1 MSIYGSAVRKPI
13 TTIMIFIALIVLGL
27 YSLFRLPID
36 FYPELEFP
44 AISVFAIYNG
54 ASAADIETTV
64 SKVIEDNL
72 NTVSNLKEIYST
84 SRDNMS
90 IVTCEFEWGT
100 NLDEAANEIRD
111 ALSLAEQ
118 VLPEEVEKPSLFKF
132 SSSLMPIMV
141 YAVTAEENYAALEK
155 ILDEKVVNPLNR
167 IEGIGA
173 VGMFGTPGREVQVN
187 IDPRKLEAYGLT
199 VEQVAAILNAENMN
213 MPAGHIEMGLL
224 DYPVRIQGEFTSSEM
239 IRDIVLANIQGKTI
253 YLKDV
258 ASVRDTLRDMTLDE
272 KINGKTGLRII
283 VQKQSG
289 ANTVEIARK
298 VKKQLPVLEETLP
311 PDVDIKP
318 IFDTSDFII
327 DSIRNLSKTLLFA
340 LIFVTLV
347 VLFFLGR
354 WRATFIVVLT
364 IPIALIVAFIYLFF
378 TGNSINVI
386 SLSSLSIAIGMVVD
400 DAIVV
405 LENITK
411 HIERGSSPREAA
423 IYATNEVWL
432 AVIVTTLTVV
442 AVFMPMTLAGGM
454 TGELFSQLGW
464 VVSITVVTS
473 TLAAIS
479 LTPMLTS
486 KLLKLR
492 KPREKTP
499 RLSYDRTIHPFLEAL
514 DGFYQKT
521 LSWTLRHKTFVLIA
535 SFLIFFGSF
544 ALIKIIGTEFMPEAD
559 QGTLS
564 VTVELETGT
573 RVDESIRIA
582 RMIDEFIF
590 EKLPEVEIMSTST
603 GADDRGGIFA
613 IFMESGTHLINF
625 SMGLT
630 SMEERTRSVWELAE
644 ILREYLDQ
652 IPEIIT
658 YTVTPNGG
666 MGSMAT
672 NQIVVEIYG
681 YDFEETNRVADSL
694 ASRIALIKGARDIT
708 ISRKPSKPEFQIIPD
723 REKMAQYGMNTYTV
737 ASAVRNRVSGAL
749 MSKYR
754 ERGNE
759 YDIVVRFEE
768 NYRNSLSDLENILL
782 TDPRGNKIRLDEI
795 ADIEEY
801 WSPPNIDHKRRQRM
815 VSVSVTPF
823 KVSLAKIAAQI
834 QQTIDETDI
843 PPDIVIETG
852 GAIEDMQESMIDL
865 GTLLIVGLILV
876 YIVMAAQFESLKMPL
891 IIMFSI
897 PFAFSGVMIG
907 LFLTNTT
914 LSTISMVGG
923 VMLVGIVVKNAIVL
937 VDYINLM
944 RDRGY
949 ELKEAIIVS
958 GRSRLRPVL
967 MTTLT
972 TILGMLPLAL
982 SRGEGSEIWSPM
994 GISVIGGLI
1003 FSTMVTLI
1011 LVPVVYQLFMRKSE
1025 RKKTENNYAYL
1036 NS

>member
-13 TTIMIFIALIVLGL
+13 TTIMIFIALIVLGF

-54 ASAADIETTV
+54 ASAADIETNV

-111 ALSLAEQ
+111 ALSLADQ

-155 ILDEKVVNPLNR
+155 ILDEKIVNPLNR

-173 VGMFGTPGREVQVN
+173 VGMFGSPGREIQVN
-187 IDPRKLEAYGLT
+187 IDPRKVEAYGLT
-199 VEQVAAILNAENMN
+199 VEQIAAILNAENLN
-213 MPAGHIEMGLL
+213 LPAGHIEMGLL
-224 DYPVRIQGEFTSSEM
+224 DYPIRIQGEFTRSDM
-239 IRDIVLANIQGKTI
+239 VRDIVLANIMGQTI
-253 YLKDV
+253 YLRDV
-258 ASVRDTLRDMTLDE
+258 ATVRDTLRDMTLDE

-298 VKKQLPVLEETLP
+298 VKKQLPALKETLP
-311 PDVDIKP
+311 PDVSIDP

-454 TGELFSQLGW
+454 TGELFGQLGW

-473 TLAAIS
+473 TMAAIS

-492 KPREKTP
+492 KPREMTA
-499 RLSYDRTIHPFLEAL
+499 RFSYNNTIFRFLQAF
-514 DGFYQKT
+514 DKFYERT
-521 LSWTLRHKTFVLIA
+521 LSWTLRHKTFVIIA

-544 ALIKIIGTEFMPEAD
+544 ALIKVIGTEFMPEAD
-559 QGTLS
+559 QSTLS
-564 VTVELETGT
+564 VTVELQTGI

-582 RMIDEFIF
+582 RMIDVFIF
-590 EKLPEVEIMSTST
+590 ENLPEIDIMSTST

-613 IFMESGTHLINF
+613 IFMESGTHMINF
-625 SMGLT
+625 TMGLV
-630 SMEERTRSVWELAE
+630 SMELRTRSVWDLAE

-658 YTVTPNGG
+658 YSVIPNGG
-666 MGSMAT
+666 MGAMAT
-672 NQIVVEIYG
+672 NNITVEIYG
-681 YDFEETNRVADSL
+681 YDFEETNMIADTL
-694 ASRIALIKGARDIT
+694 AAKIALLKGARDIT
-708 ISRKPSKPEFQIIPD
+708 LSRKPSKPEFQIIPD
-723 REKMAQYGMNTYTV
+723 RGKMAQYGMNTFNL
-737 ASAVRNRVSGAL
+737 ASSVRNRVSGAL

-759 YDIVVRFEE
+759 YDIVVRFAED
-768 NYRNSLSDLENILL
+768 YRNSLSDLENILL
-782 TDPRGNKIRLDEI
+782 TDPRGNKIRLEEI
-795 ADIEEY
+795 ADIEEF
-801 WSPPNIDHKRRQRM
+801 WSPPNIEHKRRQRI
-815 VSVSVTPF
+815 VTISVTPYD
-823 KVSLAKIAAQI
+823 VSLTKISAQI
-834 QQTIDETDI
+834 QQVINAMDI
-843 PPDIVIETG
+843 PPDVMIETG
-852 GAIEDMQESMIDL
+852 GAVEDMKESMIDL
-865 GTLLIVGLILV
+865 SMLLIVGLILV
-876 YIVMAAQFESLKMPL
+876 YIVMAAQFESLKMPF

-897 PFAFSGVMIG
+897 PFAFSGVMIA
-907 LFLTNTT
+907 LYLTNTT

-949 ELKEAIIVS
+949 ELKEAIILS

-972 TILGMLPLAL
+972 TILGMMPLAL

-1011 LVPVVYQLFMRKSE
+1011 LVPVVYQLLMRKSE
-1025 RKKTENNYAYL
+1025 RKKTENDYAYL

>member
-13 TTIMIFIALIVLGL
+13 TTIMIFIALIVTGL

-64 SKVIEDNL
+64 SDVIEDNL

-141 YAVTAEENYAALEK
+141 YAVTAEENYAALEN

-199 VEQVAAILNAENMN
+199 VEQIAAILNAENMN
-213 MPAGHIEMGLL
+213 LPAGHIEMGML
-224 DYPVRIQGEFTSSEM
+224 DYPIRIQGEFSSSGM

-253 YLKDV
+253 YLSDV
-258 ASVRDTLRDMTLDE
+258 ATVRDTLRDMTLDE

-298 VKKQLPVLEETLP
+298 IKKQLPVLQETLP
-311 PDVDIKP
+311 PDIEIKP
-318 IFDTSDFII
+318 IFDTSEFIV
-327 DSIRNLSKTLLFA
+327 DSIQNLSKTLLFA

-492 KPREKTP
+492 KPKEKKA
-499 RLSYDRTIHPFLEAL
+499 RLSYDNTIYRFLQAF
-514 DGFYQKT
+514 DQFYGKS
-521 LSWTLRHKTFVLIA
+521 LSWALRHKTFILIA

-544 ALIKIIGTEFMPEAD
+544 GLIKIIGTEFMPESD
-559 QGTLS
+559 QGTLYA
-564 VTVELETGT
+564 TVELQTGA
-573 RVDESIRIA
+573 RVDESVRIA
-582 RMIDEFIF
+582 RMIDQFIF
-590 EKLPEVEIMSTST
+590 ENLPEVDIMSTST

-613 IFMESGTHLINF
+613 IFMESGTHIINF

-630 SMEERTRSVWELAE
+630 SMEERTRSVWDLAE
-644 ILREYLDQ
+644 ILREYLEQ
-652 IPEIIT
+652 IPEIIN

-666 MGSMAT
+666 MGSMASNNIT
-672 NQIVVEIYG
+672 VEIFG
-681 YDFEETNRVADSL
+681 YDFEETNMIADSL
-694 ASRIALIKGARDIT
+694 ASRFALINGARDIT

-754 ERGNE
+754 ELGNE

-768 NYRNSLSDLENILL
+768 NYRNSISDLENILL
-782 TDPRGNKIRLDEI
+782 TDPRGNKIRLEEI
-795 ADIEEY
+795 ASIEEY
-801 WSPPNIDHKRRQRM
+801 WSPPNIDHQRRQRI
-815 VSVSVTPF
+815 VTVSVTPY
-823 KVSLAKIAAQI
+823 KVSLAKIATQI
-834 QQTIDETDI
+834 EQIINATDI
-843 PPDIVIETG
+843 PPDILIETG

-891 IIMFSI
+891 VIMFSI
-897 PFAFSGVMIG
+897 PFAFSGVMIA
-907 LFLTNTT
+907 LFITNTT

-949 ELKEAIIVS
+949 ELKEAIIIS
-958 GRSRLRPVL
+958 GKSRLRPVL

-1011 LVPVVYQLFMRKSE
+1011 LVPIVYQLFMRKSE
-1025 RKKTENNYAYL
+1025 RKKIEANYAYL

>member
-13 TTIMIFIALIVLGL
+13 TTTMIFLALIVLGF

-64 SKVIEDNL
+64 SEVIEDNL

-155 ILDEKVVNPLNR
+155 IIDEKIVNPLNR

-187 IDPRKLEAYGLT
+187 IDPRKMEAYGLT
-199 VEQVAAILNAENMN
+199 VEQIAGILNAENMN
-213 MPAGHIEMGLL
+213 LPAGHIEMGML
-224 DYPVRIQGEFTSSEM
+224 DYPIRIQGEFTRSDM
-239 IRDIVLANIQGKTI
+239 VRDIVLANIQGQTI
-253 YLKDV
+253 YLRDV
-258 ASVRDTLRDMTLDE
+258 ATVRDTLRDMTLDE

-298 VKKQLPVLEETLP
+298 VKKQLPALQETLP
-311 PDVDIKP
+311 PDVTIQP

-454 TGELFSQLGW
+454 TGELFGQLGW

-486 KLLKLR
+486 KLLRLR
-492 KPREKTP
+492 KPREKTS
-499 RLSYDRTIHPFLEAL
+499 RLSYDRTIHPFLEAFER
-514 DGFYQKT
+514 FYERT
-521 LSWTLRHKTFVLIA
+521 LSWTLRHKTMVIIT

-544 ALIKIIGTEFMPEAD
+544 AMITVVGTEFMPEAD

-564 VTVELETGT
+564 VIVELQTGI

-582 RMIDEFIF
+582 RMIDAFIF
-590 EKLPEVEIMSTST
+590 ENLPEVDIMSTST

-613 IFMESGTHLINF
+613 IFMESGTHIINF

-630 SMEERTRSVWELAE
+630 SMEQRTRTVWELAE
-644 ILREYLDQ
+644 ILRQYLDK

-672 NQIVVEIYG
+672 NNITVEIYG
-681 YDFEETNRVADSL
+681 YDFEETNMIADSI
-694 ASRIALIKGARDIT
+694 AAKIALLQGARDIT
-708 ISRKPSKPEFQIIPD
+708 VSRKPSKPEFQIIPD
-723 REKMAQYGMNTYTV
+723 RKRMAQYGLNTYTL
-737 ASAVRNRVSGAL
+737 ASSVRNRVSGAL

-759 YDIVVRFEE
+759 YDIVVRFTED
-768 NYRNSLSDLENILL
+768 YRNSLSDLENIMLN
-782 TDPRGNKIRLDEI
+782 DPRGNKIRLAEI
-795 ADIEEY
+795 ADIDEY
-801 WSPPNIDHKRRQRM
+801 WSPPNIDHKRRQRI
-815 VSVSVTPF
+815 VTVSVTPY
-823 KVSLAKIAAQI
+823 KVSLNKIAAEI
-834 QQTIDETDI
+834 QQTIDATDI
-843 PPDIVIETG
+843 PPDVLIETG
-852 GAIEDMQESMIDL
+852 GAVEDMKESMMDL
-865 GTLLIVGLILV
+865 GMLLVVGLILV

-897 PFAFSGVMIG
+897 PFAFSGVMIA

-944 RDRGY
+944 RDRGF
-949 ELKEAIIVS
+949 ELKEAIILS

-1025 RKKTENNYAYL
+1025 RRKNENDYAYL
-1036 NS
+1036 NA